1 MNFLIDT
8 SILVDF
14 LRQNNDAIE
23 LLESARQDGP
33 LHVNEMTRVELLA
46 GMRTH
51 EERRTRLLLSL
62 LNWIAVDDEIAEVA
76 GAYGREWLPRHKGI
90 DVADLIIAAT
100 ASVRDLQLL
109 TLNVKHFPMFPNLKR
124 PY

>member
-1 MNFLIDT
+1 MNALVDT
-8 SILVDF
+8 SILIDF
-14 LRQNNDAIE
+14 LRQNNNAIE
-23 LLESARQDGP
+23 LLESVRHDGP
-33 LHVNEMTRVELLA
+33 LHVSEITRVELLA

-51 EERRTRLLLSL
+51 EERPTRLLLSL
-62 LNWIAVDDEIAEVA
+62 LNWVAVDDEIAEAA
-76 GAYGREWLPRHKGI
+76 GAYGREWLTSHKGI

-109 TLNVKHFPMFPNLKR
+109 TLNVKHFPMFPNLQR

>member
-1 MNFLIDT
+1 MNFLVDT
-8 SILVDF
+8 SILIDL

-23 LLESARQDGP
+23 LLESARLDGP
-33 LHVNEMTRVELLA
+33 LHVSEITRVELLT

-51 EERRTRLLLSL
+51 EERPTRLLLSF
-62 LNWIAVDDEIAEVA
+62 LNWVAVDDEIAGLA
-76 GAYGREWLPRHKGI
+76 GAYGREWLPSHQGI

-100 ASVRDLQLL
+100 ASVRNLQLL
-109 TLNVKHFPMFPNLKR
+109 TLNVRHFPMLPGLQR